1 MNPFRSVGAL
11 LSIALSVV
19 LVGALLIVYFM
30 VVPSLQHRLIT
41 NKLSQLSEQ
50 APKLQV
56 QLNQALGNQATS
68 PLQDFVDSVVSE
80 INADRAATLSGS
92 SQGVLVQV
100 SADTKQNSEGLTE
113 DSTALEAYRTSS
125 VSQGIV
131 VHHGKRYA
139 EMGVP
144 ALTASSVLLVQE
156 NLESQYQTIHVVK
169 RRLLIAGL
177 VGLLVAL
184 GVGYG
189 GTWAFAR
196 RIKRLERAADRISS
210 GRFDEPVADDSL
222 DELGEL
228 ARAFDRMRLRLA
240 QLDDAR
246 REFIANASHELRTPL
261 FSLGGF
267 LELMDDEDLDEDTRA
282 EFLAAMR
289 EQVARLTRLATD
301 LLDLSRL
308 DAGRIRLERQEF
320 DLEQVAHTVAE
331 EFSPV
336 ALANDHS
343 LEVASGNGSVPAL
356 GDPERVLQIGRLLV
370 ENAIVHTPPGTPVR
384 LRVYDGDGRAVLSVE
399 DQGPGIPEDAG
410 EQVFERF
417 YRAEGGRSSGS
428 GLGLAIAR
436 ELAVLMGGTIQV
448 ESRPGRTVFSL
459 ALPVPEEPGTQE
471 TKDEK
476 SPAKL
481 PRGTSLTK

>member
-11 LSIALSVV
+11 LSIALSLVV
-19 LVGALLIVYFM
+19 VGALLIVYFM
-30 VVPSLQHRLIT
+30 VVPSLQHRLVDT
-41 NKLSQLSEQ
+41 KLKQLE
-50 APKLQV
+50 
-56 QLNQALGNQATS
+56 
-68 PLQDFVDSVVSE
+68 
-80 INADRAATLSGS
+80 RAAPRLR
-92 SQGVLVQV
+92 
-100 SADTKQNSEGLTE
+100 AEYD
-113 DSTALEAYRTSS
+113 RTSTPGEWVDAAADS
-125 VSQGIV
+125 IDARVATFDYYTDSSL
-131 VHHGKRYA
+131 
-139 EMGVP
+139 
-144 ALTASSVLLVQE
+144 ALTHYSLSAKRATQLDEDPIALRAQSTSRIEHGTVFRGHHPFAEVAVPNGPAGTSILLIAP
-156 NLESQYQTIHVVK
+156 LASQYQTIDVVK

-189 GTWAFAR
+189 GAWAFAW

-210 GRFDEPVADDSL
+210 GRFDEPVVDQSL

-267 LELMDDEDLDEDTRA
+267 LELMDDEELDEETRH

-308 DAGRIRLERQEF
+308 DAGRIHLERQEF
-320 DLEQVAHTVAE
+320 ELEPLAHAVAE

-343 LEVASGNGSVPAL
+343 LEVAPGNGGALAL

-384 LRVYDGDGRAVLSVE
+384 LRVTDVDGRAVLSVE
-399 DQGPGIPEDAG
+399 DEGPGIPEGHA

-417 YRAEGGRSSGS
+417 YRAEGGRTSGS

-436 ELAVLMGGTIQV
+436 ELAVLMGGTIEV

-459 ALPVPEEPGTQE
+459 ALPTPENGKRSDATF
-471 TKDEK
+471 
-476 SPAKL
+476 
-481 PRGTSLTK
+481 PRGTSLTN

>member
-11 LSIALSVV
+11 LTIALSLVV
-19 LVGALLIVYFM
+19 AVALLIVYFM

-41 NKLSQLSEQ
+41 NKLSQLSKQ

-80 INADRAATLSGS
+80 INADRAATLTGS

-100 SADTKQNSEGLTE
+100 SADTKQNSDEGLTE

-139 EMGVP
+139 EMAVP
-144 ALTASSVLLVQE
+144 AFTASSVLLIQD

-261 FSLGGF
+261 
-267 LELMDDEDLDEDTRA
+267 
-282 EFLAAMR
+282 
-289 EQVARLTRLATD
+289 
-301 LLDLSRL
+301 
-308 DAGRIRLERQEF
+308 
-320 DLEQVAHTVAE
+320 
-331 EFSPV
+331 SP
-336 ALANDHS
+336 S
-343 LEVASGNGSVPAL
+343 EAS
-356 GDPERVLQIGRLLV
+356 
-370 ENAIVHTPPGTPVR
+370 
-384 LRVYDGDGRAVLSVE
+384 
-399 DQGPGIPEDAG
+399 
-410 EQVFERF
+410 
-417 YRAEGGRSSGS
+417 SS
-428 GLGLAIAR
+428 
-436 ELAVLMGGTIQV
+436 
-448 ESRPGRTVFSL
+448 
-459 ALPVPEEPGTQE
+459 
-471 TKDEK
+471 
-476 SPAKL
+476 
-481 PRGTSLTK
+481 

>member
-19 LVGALLIVYFM
+19 VVGALLIVYFM

-41 NKLSQLSEQ
+41 TKLSQLSKEV
-50 APKLQV
+50 PMLQRRFDGRV
-56 QLNQALGNQATS
+56 HNQTN

-80 INADRAATLSGS
+80 INADRAVTINWPQPDFARVT
-92 SQGVLVQV
+92 
-100 SADTKQNSEGLTE
+100 ADSKQNSSGTSDDLS
-113 DSTALEAYRTSS
+113 DDPTALEAYRTSA

-131 VHHGKRYA
+131 VHAGTRYA
-139 EMGVP
+139 EM
-144 ALTASSVLLVQE
+144 ALPSLAAPSFVLLVQD

-228 ARAFDRMRLRLA
+228 ARTFDRMRLRLA

-320 DLEQVAHTVAE
+320 DLEPLAHTVAE

-343 LEVASGNGSVPAL
+343 LEVAPGNGSIRAL
-356 GDPERVLQIGRLLV
+356 GDPERVFQIGRLLV

-384 LRVYDGDGRAVLSVE
+384 LRVYNGDGRAVLSVE
-399 DQGPGIPEDAG
+399 DQGPGIPEGAG

-436 ELAVLMGGTIQV
+436 ELAVLMGGTIEV
-448 ESRPGRTVFSL
+448 DSRPGRTVFSL
-459 ALPVPEEPGTQE
+459 GLPVPEEPEAQE
-471 TKDEK
+471 
-476 SPAKL
+476 
-481 PRGTSLTK
+481 R